1 MGAVPGGHSA
11 TPGSRVLDFKGYSA
25 GRPRG
30 GRTGDGGA
38 GTRMRRFGIGGSRL
52 WLWGAPLPA
61 ALLLLTGLA
70 LEPPS
75 HSGPFPDSAVDLV
88 APPSAEDAPGPALE
102 RIARRLQ
109 SGETLSRAL
118 GELGL
123 DRASAHEV
131 ATVVARWVDP
141 RRLRPGVELA
151 AHRDG
156 LEVVQALDLRLEGQG
171 VLSLQR
177 AEEGWEGNW
186 REFARESITRS
197 VRGALDGGLEGAMV
211 RAGGPGDLAY
221 AVAEVLQ
228 WDLDFN
234 RDLRRGDEFEVLFEE
249 RFVEGRPAGLGEVL
263 AVRYVNRGRAI
274 EAYRFAAGAYYDAE
288 GRPLQKM
295 FLRSPMP
302 YSRITSRFSSRR
314 FHPVL
319 KVHRPHY
326 GVDYGAPEGTPAR
339 VTASGVVTFMGWD
352 GGGGKTVKVRH
363 PNGYLTAYLHLSRFP
378 PGLRVGDRVRQGEV
392 IGYVGS
398 TGLSTGPHLDYR
410 VQQNGRWI
418 DPLGL
423 RSVPADPVPTT
434 RLAEFRSLRDA
445 MRASLEGGGP
455 FTPPQVPVPATRL
468 AAAGAPGAGGAEP
481 AGSAAAR

>member
-1 MGAVPGGHSA
+1 MQ
-11 TPGSRVLDFKGYSA
+11 RI
-25 GRPRG
+25 
-30 GRTGDGGA
+30 GDGG
-38 GTRMRRFGIGGSRL
+38 SRH
-52 WLWGAPLPA
+52 WLWGATLPA
-61 ALLLLTGLA
+61 ALLLFTGLA
-70 LEPPS
+70 LEPPPQA
-75 HSGPFPDSAVDLV
+75 GPAAPDTA
-88 APPSAEDAPGPALE
+88 AELLDAPSMGDAPEPALE
-102 RIARRLQ
+102 RVARELR

-118 GELGL
+118 ADLGF
-123 DRASAHEV
+123 DRPGAHEV
-131 ATVVARWVDP
+131 SEVMARWIDP

-151 AHRDG
+151 AHRDDG
-156 LEVVQALDLRLEGQG
+156 DVVRALELTLDGKG

-177 AEEGWEGNW
+177 GEESWEGSW
-186 REFARESITRS
+186 REFERTAVTRS
-197 VRGALDGGLEGAMV
+197 VRGVLEGGLEGALAN
-211 RAGGPGDLAY
+211 AGAPGELAY

-249 RFVEGRPAGLGEVL
+249 RFLEGRPAGLGEVL

-274 EAYRFAAGAYYDAE
+274 EAYRFAEGAYYDAE

-326 GVDYGAPEGTPAR
+326 GVDYGAPTGTPAR
-339 VTASGVVTFMGWD
+339 VTASGVVAFMGWD

-378 PGLRVGDRVRQGEV
+378 SGLRVGDRVQQGEV

-410 VQQNGRWI
+410 VQKSGRWI
-418 DPLGL
+418 DPLSL

-434 RLAEFRSLRDA
+434 RLADFRALRDA
-445 MRASLEGGGP
+445 MRVSLESGAP
-455 FTPPQVPVPATRL
+455 FAPPEAPSSTTRL
-468 AAAGAPGAGGAEP
+468 AAAGSTGGGGAAP
-481 AGSAAAR
+481 AGAPAAR

>member
-1 MGAVPGGHSA
+1 
-11 TPGSRVLDFKGYSA
+11 
-25 GRPRG
+25 
-30 GRTGDGGA
+30 
-38 GTRMRRFGIGGSRL
+38 MRRFGLGGSRL
-52 WLWGAPLPA
+52 WLWGATLPA
-61 ALLLLTGLA
+61 ALLLLTGLV
-70 LEPPS
+70 LEP
-75 HSGPFPDSAVDLV
+75 
-88 APPSAEDAPGPALE
+88 APPSEPVPDPAVELLEAQSAQVAPEPALE

-109 SGETLSRAL
+109 SGETLSQAL
-118 GELGL
+118 GEIGL

-131 ATVVARWVDP
+131 SAVVARWVDP

-156 LEVVQALDLRLEGQG
+156 GGVVRALDLRLDGKG
-171 VLSLQR
+171 VLSLQHG
-177 AEEGWEGNW
+177 EESWVGRWK
-186 REFARESITRS
+186 EFERSAVTRS
-197 VRGALDGGLEGAMV
+197 VRGVLEGGLEGAME
-211 RAGGPGDLAY
+211 RAGAPGDLAY

-249 RFVEGRPAGLGEVL
+249 RFVEGRREGLGEVL

-274 EAYRFAAGAYYDAE
+274 EAYRFAERAYYDAE

-302 YSRITSRFSSRR
+302 YSRITSRFSTRR

-326 GVDYGAPEGTPAR
+326 GVDYGAPTGTPAR
-339 VTASGVVTFMGWD
+339 VTASGVVAFMGWD

-378 PGLRVGDRVRQGEV
+378 SGLRVGDRVRQGDV

-410 VQQNGRWI
+410 VQHNGRWI

-423 RSVPADPVPTT
+423 RSVSADPVPTT
-434 RLAEFRSLRDA
+434 RLAEFRATRDA
-445 MRASLEGGGP
+445 MRLSFETGAP
-455 FTPPQVPVPATRL
+455 FAPPQGPAQSTRL
-468 AAAGAPGAGGAEP
+468 AAAGTAGSGGAQP
-481 AGSAAAR
+481 AGAAR

>member
-1 MGAVPGGHSA
+1 MQ
-11 TPGSRVLDFKGYSA
+11 RI
-25 GRPRG
+25 
-30 GRTGDGGA
+30 GD
-38 GTRMRRFGIGGSRL
+38 GGSRL
-52 WLWGAPLPA
+52 WLWGATLPA
-61 ALLLLTGLA
+61 ALLLFTGLA
-70 LEPPS
+70 LEPPPQA
-75 HSGPFPDSAVDLV
+75 GPAAPDTA
-88 APPSAEDAPGPALE
+88 AELLDAPSVGDAPEPALE
-102 RIARRLQ
+102 RVERELR

-118 GELGL
+118 ADLGF
-123 DRASAHEV
+123 DRPGAHEV
-131 ATVVARWVDP
+131 SEVMARWIDP

-151 AHRDG
+151 AHRDDG
-156 LEVVQALDLRLEGQG
+156 DVVRALELTLDGKG

-177 AEEGWEGNW
+177 GEESWEGSW
-186 REFARESITRS
+186 REFERTAVTRS
-197 VRGALDGGLEGAMV
+197 VRGVLEGGLEGALAN
-211 RAGGPGDLAY
+211 AGAPGELAY

-249 RFVEGRPAGLGEVL
+249 RFLEGRPAGLGEVL

-274 EAYRFAAGAYYDAE
+274 EAYRFAEGAYYDAE

-326 GVDYGAPEGTPAR
+326 GVDYGAPTGTPAR
-339 VTASGVVTFMGWD
+339 VTASGVVAFMGWD

-378 PGLRVGDRVRQGEV
+378 SGLRVGDRVQQGEV

-410 VQQNGRWI
+410 VQKSGRWI
-418 DPLGL
+418 DPLSL

-434 RLAEFRSLRDA
+434 RLADFRALRDA
-445 MRASLEGGGP
+445 MRVSLESGAP
-455 FTPPQVPVPATRL
+455 FAPPEAPSSTTRL
-468 AAAGAPGAGGAEP
+468 AAAGSTGGGGAAP
-481 AGSAAAR
+481 AGAPAAR

>member
-1 MGAVPGGHSA
+1 MQ
-11 TPGSRVLDFKGYSA
+11 
-25 GRPRG
+25 
-30 GRTGDGGA
+30 
-38 GTRMRRFGIGGSRL
+38 RFGDGGSRL
-52 WLWGAPLPA
+52 WLWGATLPA

-70 LEPPS
+70 LEPPPQT
-75 HSGPFPDSAVDLV
+75 GPAAPDTAAELLD
-88 APPSAEDAPGPALE
+88 APSTEDASEPALE
-102 RIARRLQ
+102 RIERELQ

-118 GELGL
+118 ADLGL
-123 DRASAHEV
+123 DRAGAHEV
-131 ATVVARWVDP
+131 STVVARWVDP

-151 AHRDG
+151 AHRDDG
-156 LEVVQALDLRLEGQG
+156 GVVRALDMTLDGKG
-171 VLSLQR
+171 VLSLRR
-177 AEEGWEGNW
+177 AGEAWEGSW
-186 REFARESITRS
+186 REFERTAVTRS
-197 VRGALDGGLEGAMV
+197 VRGVLEGGLEGALA
-211 RAGGPGDLAY
+211 RAGAPGDLAY
-221 AVAEVLQ
+221 AVSEVLQ

-263 AVRYVNRGRAI
+263 SVRYVNRGRAI
-274 EAYRFAAGAYYDAE
+274 EAYRFAEGAYYDAE

-319 KVHRPHY
+319 MVHRPHY
-326 GVDYGAPEGTPAR
+326 GVDYGAPTGTPAR
-339 VTASGVVTFMGWD
+339 VTASGVVAFMGWD

-378 PGLRVGDRVRQGEV
+378 SGLRVGDRVGQGEI

-410 VQQNGRWI
+410 VQKNGRWI

-434 RLAEFRSLRDA
+434 RLAEFRALRDA
-445 MRASLEGGGP
+445 MRVSLESGAP
-455 FTPPQVPVPATRL
+455 FAPPQAASSATRL
-468 AAAGAPGAGGAEP
+468 AAAGSAGGGGAAP
-481 AGSAAAR
+481 AGAPAAR